1 MIASGI
7 AAEAD
12 AGVRD
17 WLDTALEAARQRGD
31 GLRRTR
37 TLAWRALA
45 GLQAGRA
52 AEAWSDARDAC
63 TDDLGALGDNDWLA
77 VLGLVSV
84 AVETGDPWLAERL
97 QALLAQ
103 PQHARLPMRTIAC
116 QALWAVSDAG
126 REPPVGVEDL
136 LKVVSRAESAGWR
149 NQSLFSMGLWCVPA
163 LLRLDATDAALE
175 LLARACE
182 RAREFG
188 SPAALGRVLRIW
200 GTLVRERYA
209 LSLLAE
215 SVTVLRR
222 GTNTLELGR
231 ALTAYGNRL
240 REAGR
245 PGSAELLA
253 EAGRIADATGASAVR
268 CWAAAPPGSEPPGAA
283 SPGGRL
289 SDTERRVA
297 ALVAGGHTNQEVAAE
312 LGVTRRAVEK
322 TLTGLYRRTGVTG
335 RAQLVPVIRRTA
347 GEAVFRTGLLCDRL

>member
-1 MIASGI
+1 
-7 AAEAD
+7 
-12 AGVRD
+12 
-17 WLDTALEAARQRGD
+17 
-31 GLRRTR
+31 
-37 TLAWRALA
+37 
-45 GLQAGRA
+45 
-52 AEAWSDARDAC
+52 
-63 TDDLGALGDNDWLA
+63 
-77 VLGLVSV
+77 
-84 AVETGDPWLAERL
+84 
-97 QALLAQ
+97 
-103 PQHARLPMRTIAC
+103 
-116 QALWAVSDAG
+116 
-126 REPPVGVEDL
+126 
-136 LKVVSRAESAGWR
+136 
-149 NQSLFSMGLWCVPA
+149 
-163 LLRLDATDAALE
+163 
-175 LLARACE
+175 
-182 RAREFG
+182 
-188 SPAALGRVLRIW
+188 
-200 GTLVRERYA
+200 
-209 LSLLAE
+209 
-215 SVTVLRR
+215 VLRR